1 MTSTDLRTLVNALSD
16 HGTVTIHSD
25 GNDMTVTYDADYI
38 GGDPN
43 HGFTAD
49 TQARFAAITALVSGL
64 REVDSGLAEGGG
76 EYITVTIDDEA

>member
-1 MTSTDLRTLVNALSD
+1 MTLIDIRTLVNALSD

-43 HGFTAD
+43 RGFTHD
-49 TQARFAAITALVSGL
+49 TQARFAAITALLVGL
-64 REVDSGLAEGGG
+64 REVDSGLSESGG
-76 EYITVTIDDEA
+76 EYITVTVDDEA